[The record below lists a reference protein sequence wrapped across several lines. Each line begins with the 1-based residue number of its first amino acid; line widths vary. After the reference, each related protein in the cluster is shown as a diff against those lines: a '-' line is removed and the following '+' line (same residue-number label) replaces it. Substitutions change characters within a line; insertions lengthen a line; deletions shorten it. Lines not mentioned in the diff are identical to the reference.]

1 MPNPNVDATI
11 ELDGMPDEFDLAPPK
26 PVVILS
32 LLNGN
37 TVHTFCPP
45 GTTLE
50 QAKAG
55 YLPKGAEVPR
65 VMTEE
70 EVAKVFLEGG

>member
-1 MPNPNVDATI
+1 MPNSID
-11 ELDGMPDEFDLAPPK
+11 DMPEEFDLAPPK

-32 LLNGN
+32 LLGGN

-50 QAKAG
+50 EAKAV

-70 EVAKVFLEGG
+70 EVAKVFLVEG

>member
-1 MPNPNVDATI
+1 MPHTI
-11 ELDGMPDEFDLAPPK
+11 GDMPEEFDVAPPK

-32 LLNGN
+32 LLGGN
-37 TVHTFCPP
+37 TVHTFCPL

-50 QAKAG
+50 QAKAV

-65 VMTEE
+65 VMT
-70 EVAKVFLEGG
+70 